1 MSARA
6 TPLGLAAEQAETN
19 WSSLV
24 SSLASLESVRR
35 GFELIS
41 KHKRWIN
48 QQHLEICRVPAPTF
62 REKQRALHLSEKFS
76 SLGHNPQ
83 VDEAGNVVV
92 PLTHAKNRPFVAVS
106 AHMDTILAPA
116 RPEDVGVRSDGT
128 LEGPGV
134 TDNGPGLSA
143 LLALAKVLDV
153 PLFQGAERNILLIAN
168 VAEEGEGNLQG
179 MRYIAEHSPYAEL
192 IDRYLVVDGA
202 SIGHITAE
210 GLGSRRFELV
220 IEGHGGHSWN
230 DFGRAN
236 PVHALARAISLM
248 TDAALPSNPRA
259 TLTVGVVQ
267 GGSSINAIP
276 SSARAKIDVRSRD
289 QATMQ
294 LVVEIVE
301 EATRVAVQHE
311 NRRSTDRLSSYRLRD
326 IGHRPA
332 SAALAVNPMVDC
344 FQAVDRYLNIQSRMD
359 YASTD
364 ANVPL
369 SKGLPAVTVGAGGR
383 GGDAHAPSEWYD
395 PEGRELGLKRLILAL
410 AGLTSPDGSFE
421 APGTLSQ

>member
-1 MSARA
+1 MAARTTA
-6 TPLGLAAEQAETN
+6 LGVTAGKAETN
-19 WSSLV
+19 WPSLV

-35 GFELIS
+35 GFGLIS

-62 REKQRALHLSEKFS
+62 REKQRAQHLFEKFS
-76 SLGHNPQ
+76 LLGHNPEI
-83 VDEAGNVVV
+83 DEAGNVVV

-128 LEGPGV
+128 MEGPGV

-143 LLALAKVLDV
+143 LLALAKVLDT
-153 PLFQGAERNILLIAN
+153 PLFQDAGRNVLLIAN

-179 MRYIAEHSPYAEL
+179 IRYIAEHSRYAEL

-202 SIGHITAE
+202 STAHITAE
-210 GLGSRRFELV
+210 ALGSRRFELA

-236 PVHALARAISLM
+236 PVHALSRAISLM
-248 TDAALPSNPRA
+248 TDAALPENPRA

-294 LVVEIVE
+294 RVVEIIE
-301 EATRVAVQHE
+301 DATRAAVQHE
-311 NRRSTDRLSSYRLRD
+311 NRRSSDRLSSYRLRD
-326 IGHRPA
+326 VGHRPA
-332 SAALAVNPMVDC
+332 SAALEFNPMVDC
-344 FQAVDRYLNIQSRMD
+344 FKAVDSHLKIKSKLD

-369 SKGLPAVTVGAGGR
+369 SMGMPAVTVGAGGR

-395 PEGRELGLKRLILAL
+395 PEGRELGLNRLILAL
-410 AGLTSPDGSFE
+410 AALSSPDGSFE
-421 APGTLSQ
+421 PSGTLPS